1 MLIIDF
7 CNIKEW
13 TCSTV
18 LDLYKKHKIIHSEW
32 GKHAGFEKWCTSKLL
47 PKQPFFFALTEIDEI
62 EPWLSEDNKIM
73 SPSKWLDIPII
84 FQSDKRHSDI
94 WDYLQR
100 SQGEYRGFLDKCAK
114 GTLDLNFIND
124 IIEDFQSFQG
134 LNFVLVKLEKEW
146 ETTFNFNKE
155 FLKTIEGYI
164 DWEIVS
170 LFLNKKT
177 GVLRKIKKC
186 AWCGTYFISTRKDQK
201 YCDDKCSS
209 TKRSHDFR
217 KTGKHAEYMRENT
230 ISGVYIKV
238 NDR

>member
-1 MLIIDF
+1 MLLLDF

-13 TCSTV
+13 GCSTV

-32 GKHAGFEKWCTSKLL
+32 GKRDGFEKFCVSKYQSKSPLG
-47 PKQPFFFALTEIDEI
+47 FAMVEASEI
-62 EPWLSEDNKIM
+62 EPWLSGDNGV
-73 SPSKWLDIPII
+73 SPSKWLG
-84 FQSDKRHSDI
+84 QSTLFPFDKRHSDI
-94 WDYLQR
+94 WDYLQL
-100 SQGEYRGFLDKCAK
+100 SQGEYRSFLDKCAK

-134 LNFVLVKLEKEW
+134 LNFVLVKAEKEW

-170 LFLNKKT
+170 LFLNKKP
-177 GVLRKIKKC
+177 GVLRKIRKC
-186 AWCGTYFISTRKDQK
+186 AWCGTYFISTRQDQK

-217 KTGKHAEYMRENT
+217 KTGKHTEYMRKNT
-230 ISGVYIKV
+230 VSGVYIKV
-238 NDR
+238 NDRQ